1 MSITIEEWYD
11 LINTVRNSKVIEVE
25 GGYTSSIFLYEIEN
39 GILPSFCVFKTREEC
54 EKFIKEYEPSV
65 RF

>member
-1 MSITIEEWYD
+1 MITIEEWYN

-25 GGYTSSIFLYEIEN
+25 GGYTSSIFLRNIKD
-39 GILPSFCVFKTREEC
+39 GTLPSFCIFKTREEC

-65 RF
+65 SF